1 MELLKLDDLNTVL
14 EELYEARTKWY
25 FVGLKLKVP
34 VDTLDSIKTQ
44 SDDPNECLLQA
55 LKHWLKMVDPKPTWQ
70 ALVDALR
77 GRLVEEHQLA
87 NSIEEK
93 YCLRNKTPVLLAR
106 VKDTLKVLQKDVK
119 SSREKI
125 KPVVQDVIDDFIRTS
140 LQSGQSLESVQKQL
154 RALHKEEFLIAEDMY
169 RKAEKLA
176 IEIHTQLTSEESS
189 VAIISVPTTKASEPL
204 FNKDTV
210 YHAGICSLVVTTCN
224 AGNYQSFFKKGDLV
238 PGHTLQAVSIS
249 RSKQDRYLVAKQDDS
264 VYYFAF
270 QSQPKL
276 LEWQQF
282 MSFNGGNLYC
292 IPIEEIALHIGFEST
307 SKCTCIL
314 NLYQERVLH
323 YLANFAGIV

>member
-1 MELLKLDDLNTVL
+1 MELKLDDLNTVL

-25 FVGLKLKVP
+25 FIGLKLKVP

-44 SDDPNECLLQA
+44 SDDPNECLLQV
-55 LKHWLKMVDPKPTWQ
+55 LKHWLKMVDPKPMWE

-87 NSIEEK
+87 NSVEEK
-93 YCLRNKTPVLLAR
+93 YCCRSKTPFLLTR

-119 SSREKI
+119 SSEEKTKVI
-125 KPVVQDVIDDFIRTS
+125 QGVVGDFITDC
-140 LQSGQSLESVQKQL
+140 LQSGQSLESVQEQL
-154 RALHKEEFLIAEDMY
+154 QILYKEELLITKGVYE
-169 RKAEKLA
+169 KAEELA
-176 IEIHTQLTSEESS
+176 IETYMQLSS
-189 VAIISVPTTKASEPL
+189 GDSSAAVMPGPTVKASEPL
-204 FNKDTV
+204 FSKDTV
-210 YHAGICSLVVTTCN
+210 YHTGICSLIVTTCD

-238 PGHTLQAVSIS
+238 PGHSFQAVSIS

-282 MSFNGGNLYC
+282 MSFNGGNLYFRYGQ
-292 IPIEEIALHIGFEST
+292 IQGLKTERGAY
-307 SKCTCIL
+307 IL
-314 NLYQERVLH
+314 
-323 YLANFAGIV
+323 

>member
-1 MELLKLDDLNTVL
+1 MELKLDDLSTVL

-25 FVGLKLKVP
+25 FIGLKLKVP

-77 GRLVEEHQLA
+77 SCLVEEHPLA

-93 YCLRNKTPVLLAR
+93 YCLRNKTPVLLVR

-119 SSREKI
+119 SSGEKI
-125 KPVVQDVIDDFIRTS
+125 KPVLQDVIDDFIRTS
-140 LQSGQSLESVQKQL
+140 LQSGQSLEGVQKQL
-154 RALHKEEFLIAEDMY
+154 QALHKEEFLIGEDIY

-176 IEIHTQLTSEESS
+176 IEIHTQLMSADS
-189 VAIISVPTTKASEPL
+189 VAAVLPGPTVKTSEPL
-204 FNKDTV
+204 FSKDTV
-210 YHAGICSLVVTTCN
+210 YHAGICSLAVTRCD
-224 AGNYQSFFKKGDLV
+224 AGNYQSFFKKEDLV
-238 PGHTLQAVSIS
+238 PGHSFRAVSIS

-292 IPIEEIALHIGFEST
+292 IPRGEIALHIAYEST
-307 SKCTCIL
+307 SKYIL
-314 NLYQERVLH
+314 MCMYSNNVVTYTRSVL
-323 YLANFAGIV
+323 